1 MRAGYSEP
9 GPGLRPRTAEGLE
22 SRRKPPGFRRF
33 GRLAL
38 ARTGHGS
45 FVRAHPCAPPTHP
58 PSQPTHPPVPVRLL
72 FAFASFRGR
81 LGLSRRAPPSGGSR
95 LVALGSALAHGPRG
109 SGAAAESGEAAAP
122 ALSSESRAAL
132 SPPRPP
138 PARFG
143 YRLCG
148 AGGWGGGGGSGSRCG
163 LCCRVSSSFDPC
175 APPFRA
181 VIVSNPYMN
190 SYVMNSFHV
199 IYEFI

>member
-122 ALSSESRAAL
+122 ALSSESRGCPL
-132 SPPRPP
+132 TPPS
-138 PARFG
+138 PARSV
-143 YRLCG
+143 RLPTLR
-148 AGGWGGGGGSGSRCG
+148 GGWVGWRGGERFSLRALLSG
-163 LCCRVSSSFDPC
+163 VFF
-175 APPFRA
+175 FRPLRPA
-181 VIVSNPYMN
+181 FPSGYCLE
-190 SYVMNSFHV
+190 S
-199 IYEFI
+199 IYEFICYEFISCNL